1 VKRCGSFEAILLSS
15 GFQFATA
22 RLACARFLLRPYSTT
37 CPLQSQPCKMSQ
49 SGKGLDWADQWDPHY
64 EDKNSNDLERTPS
77 KSTNKEK
84 MDKAK
89 AAAAVGMQK
98 TKAVATVGMEKTKV
112 AATFGAQK
120 LKAGSSASFKWIKEK
135 VQKKPQ

>member
-1 VKRCGSFEAILLSS
+1 MERW
-15 GFQFATA
+15 FQECFRFAT
-22 RLACARFLLRPYSTT
+22 
-37 CPLQSQPCKMSQ
+37 MSQ

-64 EDKNSNDLERTPS
+64 DDAKPNELGKKSS
-77 KSTNKEK
+77 KTTNKEK

-89 AAAAVGMQK
+89 AAAGVGMQK

-112 AATFGAQK
+112 AATVGAQK
-120 LKAGSSASFKWIKEK
+120 LKAGSTASFNWIKEK

>member
-1 VKRCGSFEAILLSS
+1 
-15 GFQFATA
+15 
-22 RLACARFLLRPYSTT
+22 
-37 CPLQSQPCKMSQ
+37 MSQ

-64 EDKNSNDLERTPS
+64 DENKSKDLERTAS
-77 KSTNKEK
+77 KSSNKEK

-98 TKAVATVGMEKTKV
+98 TKAAATVGMEKTKV
-112 AATFGAQK
+112 AATIGAQK